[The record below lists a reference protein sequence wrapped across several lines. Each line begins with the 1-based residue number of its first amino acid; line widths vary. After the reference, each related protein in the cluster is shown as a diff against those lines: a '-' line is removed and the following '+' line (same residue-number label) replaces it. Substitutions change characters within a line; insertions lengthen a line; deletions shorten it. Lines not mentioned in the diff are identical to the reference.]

1 MQTVAFSVLTL
12 AFLGS
17 ALAQSD
23 VTPRAREL
31 FYQPP
36 PAQTKTAR
44 TSAAAP
50 SPVKPAPRQ
59 SDAAVTP
66 AATGAGSAKVIP
78 AALSN
83 VPLAVKYT
91 ILKKTTTGY
100 DAVDPDTVFRSGD
113 RIRVKVETND
123 TAYLYIVMGGSSGTW
138 RVLFPA
144 RDIGGGDNLMQKHK
158 EVTIP
163 SGGNT
168 FTFDEQAGTEKVSLI
183 LSREPEADLEK
194 LIYAVA
200 GDRPKAGPKTMMAG
214 RTEID
219 SAIVGQVHEQV
230 LSRDLVF
237 EKTDDKTPEGKPETA
252 TYVATP
258 NTGADA
264 RLFVDLQLKH
274 Q

>member
-1 MQTVAFSVLTL
+1 MQTIIVSLLAIAFV
-12 AFLGS
+12 GS
-17 ALAQSD
+17 ALAQTD
-23 VTPRAREL
+23 TTPRAREL

-36 PAQTKTAR
+36 PVQTRTAKTSTR
-44 TSAAAP
+44 VS
-50 SPVKPAPRQ
+50 SPVKPAPRPPDAVLTPA
-59 SDAAVTP
+59 SDA
-66 AATGAGSAKVIP
+66 GNAKSIP

-91 ILKKTTTGY
+91 ILKKMPAGY
-100 DAVDPDTVFRSGD
+100 DAVDPDTIFRSGD

-123 TAYLYIVMGGSSGTW
+123 TAYLYIVMGGSSRTW

-144 RDIGGGDNLMQKHK
+144 SDIAGGDNLIRKHK

-163 SGGNT
+163 SGDNS

-200 GDRPKAGPKTMMAG
+200 GDRRNAGPKTMMAG
-214 RTEID
+214 RAEID
-219 SAIVGQVHEQV
+219 GAIVGQVHEQV

-237 EKTDDKTPEGKPETA
+237 EKADDKTPEGKPETT

-274 Q
+274 K

>member
-1 MQTVAFSVLTL
+1 MQTIIVSFLAIAFV
-12 AFLGS
+12 GS

-23 VTPRAREL
+23 TPPRAREL

-36 PAQTKTAR
+36 LAQAKAAKA
-44 TSAAAP
+44 SAAAP
-50 SPVKPAPRQ
+50 SVVKQQPRQ
-59 SDAAVTP
+59 PDAVPP
-66 AATGAGSAKVIP
+66 AASGGGGAKVIP

-113 RIRVKVETND
+113 RIRVRVETND

-144 RDIGGGDNLMQKHK
+144 SDIAGGDNLMQKHK

-163 SGGNT
+163 SGGNS

-200 GDRPKAGPKTMMAG
+200 GGRPKAGPKTMMAG

-219 SAIVGQVHEQV
+219 GAVVGQVHEQV

-237 EKTDDKTPEGKPETA
+237 EKADDKTPEGKPETA